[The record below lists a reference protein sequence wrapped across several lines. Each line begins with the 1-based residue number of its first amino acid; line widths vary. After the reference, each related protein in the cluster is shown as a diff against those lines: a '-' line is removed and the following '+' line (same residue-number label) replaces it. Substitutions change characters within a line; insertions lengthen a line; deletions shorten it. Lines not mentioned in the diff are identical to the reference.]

1 MIVFTVISYMKKYL
15 NILLS
20 SIILSGCITMTSN
33 TPPNPKKIPY
43 ELESH
48 GDVRIDN
55 YYWMRDDSRS
65 DPELISYLESENEYF
80 KKWRSQHIDY
90 QSEIFNELKKMIPAE
105 EETLR
110 VKDGSYFY
118 YSRIKA
124 DQQYSTYFRNRT
136 NEEVLLDANKEAE
149 GHEFYSTA
157 GLNISPDESM
167 LVYGEDFTGRRE
179 YTLKIKNLINN
190 QLLDDEIVKVS
201 PNAIWSSDS
210 KHIVYAKKDEE
221 TLIQNQI
228 YVHELGTDQ
237 SEDKLIYKEDDN
249 EFNIW
254 LSESRTKKYIYIY
267 IEKTNSSEVWLMDKA
282 NPLGE
287 LELVLKRSENH
298 LYSVEDGGDY
308 FYVLTNYDDA
318 KNFKVMRL
326 EKNDFQDINN
336 WEEVIEVRDTHYIE
350 DMLTF
355 KDFVII
361 QSRYDGIPI
370 IEVYDLANKS
380 LKQINMN
387 DEVYDLGLV
396 YNNDFNSS
404 FFRYSYS
411 SLKTSPQIFKFDLY
425 ESTNNVIWKKQ
436 VNNFI
441 DTDYEVKRIKTVA
454 RDGTLVPVS
463 IVFKKGLDL
472 KNAPMLIY
480 GYGSYGINM
489 DSGFRST
496 ITPLLNRGFIFAIAQ
511 IRGGADMGRYWYE
524 DGRMLNKNNTF
535 FDFIDSTKFLTENN
549 IGHKDKIFAMGG
561 SAGGLLMGA
570 VINYEPELYAG
581 IVSAVPF
588 VDVLTTMSDE
598 SIPLTT
604 FEYDEWGNPANKDEY
619 FYMKTYSPYD
629 NIQKQN
635 YPAVL
640 VTTSLYDSQ
649 VQYFEPAKYVP
660 KLREYSTSDNPI
672 FLSINLVGGHG
683 GKSGRLESLNETAL
697 DYSFILNILD
707 DWPLTKA
714 LKSSTD
720 IFSSLRRI
728 FSEVDNPPVDL
739 LTKSVTA
746 PFWISSS
753 PSSK

>member
-1 MIVFTVISYMKKYL
+1 MIVFFVISYMNKYL

-20 SIILSGCITMTSN
+20 TIILSGCIPMTSN

-43 ELESH
+43 ELEAH
-48 GDVRIDN
+48 GDIRIDN

-65 DPELISYLESENEYF
+65 DQELISYLESENEYF
-80 KKWRSQHIDY
+80 KKWRDEHIDY
-90 QSEIFNELKKMIPAE
+90 QSEIFNELKKMIPSE

-124 DQQYSTYFRNRT
+124 DQQYSTYFRNNA
-136 NEEVLLDANKEAE
+136 NEEVLLDANNEAI
-149 GHEFYSTA
+149 GREFYSVA
-157 GLNISPDESM
+157 GLNVSPDEN
-167 LVYGEDFTGRRE
+167 LLIYGEDFTGRRE
-179 YTLKIKNLINN
+179 YTLRIKDLHKNK
-190 QLLDDEIVKVS
+190 LLDDEIVKVS

-210 KHIVYAKKDEE
+210 KYIVYAKKDEE

-228 YVHELGTDQ
+228 YVHEIGTDQ

-267 IEKTNSSEVWLMDKA
+267 IEKTDSSEVWLLDKD
-282 NPLGE
+282 NPLGN

-298 LYSVEDGGDY
+298 LYSIEDGGDY
-308 FYVLTNYDDA
+308 FYALSNYDDA

-326 EKNDFQDINN
+326 KKDGFQNINN

-355 KDFVII
+355 NEFIVI

-370 IEVYDLANKS
+370 IEVFNFANNS
-380 LKQINMN
+380 LNQIDMK

-396 YNNDFNSS
+396 YNNNFDSS

-411 SLKTSPQIFKFDLY
+411 SLKTSPQILKYDLY
-425 ESTNNVIWKKQ
+425 HNTNNVIWKKQ

-441 DTDYEVKRIKTVA
+441 DTDYEIKRIKTLA
-454 RDGTLVPVS
+454 RDDTNVPVS
-463 IVFKKGLDL
+463 IVYKKGLDL

-496 ITPLLNRGFIFAIAQ
+496 IAPLLNRGFIFAIAQ

-535 FDFIDSTKFLTENN
+535 Y
-549 IGHKDKIFAMGG
+549 
-561 SAGGLLMGA
+561 A
-570 VINYEPELYAG
+570 VSY
-581 IVSAVPF
+581 
-588 VDVLTTMSDE
+588 TH
-598 SIPLTT
+598 
-604 FEYDEWGNPANKDEY
+604 
-619 FYMKTYSPYD
+619 
-629 NIQKQN
+629 
-635 YPAVL
+635 
-640 VTTSLYDSQ
+640 
-649 VQYFEPAKYVP
+649 
-660 KLREYSTSDNPI
+660 LRA
-672 FLSINLVGGHG
+672 H
-683 GKSGRLESLNETAL
+683 ET
-697 DYSFILNILD
+697 
-707 DWPLTKA
+707 
-714 LKSSTD
+714 
-720 IFSSLRRI
+720 
-728 FSEVDNPPVDL
+728 V
-739 LTKSVTA
+739 
-746 PFWISSS
+746 
-753 PSSK
+753 